1 MKKYILFVILIMIVL
16 VFALNRGETVTL
28 HQSVEEVVK
37 VDFMRTH
44 NYDERMIYT
53 LAEEEIPDC
62 MESVLKLPIKKS
74 WSPEQPGGHYIIQI
88 TYADGSVESLGNW
101 SVSYLSGGEL
111 EHDGWYYVPKDDLY
125 ALISQYVAAEKLAE
139 LPQ

>member
-37 VDFMRTH
+37 VDFLRTH
-44 NYDERMIYT
+44 NYIEKVIYT
-53 LAEEEIPDC
+53 LEEDEIPDC

-74 WSPEQPGGHYIIQI
+74 WSPDQPGGHYIIQI
-88 TYADGSVESLGNW
+88 TYTDGSVESLGNW
-101 SVSYLSGGEL
+101 SISYFSGGEL

-125 ALISQYVAAEKLAE
+125 DLFSRYLDAEGLAEISQ
-139 LPQ
+139 